1 MTISDQDLRRALTE
15 RAEAVGPE
23 SGRAALDIGAMARR
37 VATSSNGGRR
47 VSRHRGLSI
56 GRWVPRFAAVA
67 GSLVI
72 GIALLVVAVIGPIGP
87 HGGSGSAEPG
97 PSQSPESSSAT
108 ATATG
113 LDALGPSASRSMP
126 ISGCEAMGFSPSR
139 CTAIVARARAS
150 AQPPF
155 PANEVIAAT
164 VGPPPAPEFS
174 LGSFPLAEVR
184 LALVGGGTAQV
195 VVRCG
200 IPGPSDRACNPDARI
215 YISGGV
221 DHDVP
226 CGAEEGGPDNPC
238 ATLPP
243 TARPG
248 SVAAAQ
254 PLRVA
259 VFDIPLGRTGQYEV
273 LVGEAGLPDGVLNER
288 SARLVDDTP
297 TTFWI
302 DDGVRIDVRPD
313 DPSRP
318 SIGSIYRDPFDG
330 VEPVHVWLVLDVVEV
345 APGAVLQVR
354 DLVIR

>member
-1 MTISDQDLRRALTE
+1 MMISDQNLRRALTE
-15 RAEAVGPE
+15 RADAVGSE
-23 SGRAALDIGAMARR
+23 SGRAALDIGAMARG
-37 VATSSNGGRR
+37 VATSSIGGPR

-67 GSLVI
+67 GSLMI
-72 GIALLVVAVIGPIGP
+72 GIALLVGVAIGPIGP
-87 HGGSGSAEPG
+87 RGGSASAEPA
-97 PSQSPESSSAT
+97 PSQSPESASAT
-108 ATATG
+108 APATG
-113 LDALGPSASRSMP
+113 LETLGPSASSSMP
-126 ISGCEAMGFSPSR
+126 ISGCEAMGFSSSR
-139 CTAIVARARAS
+139 CAAVVARARVS
-150 AQPPF
+150 AEPPS

-164 VGPPPAPEFS
+164 VGPPPAPQFS

-200 IPGPSDRACNPDARI
+200 LPGPSDRACNPEARI
-215 YISGGV
+215 YIFGGV

-259 VFDIPLGRTGQYEV
+259 TFDIPLGRTGRYEL
-273 LVGEAGLPDGVLNER
+273 LVGAASLPDGVLTER

-318 SIGSIYRDPFDG
+318 PIGSIYRDPYDG
-330 VEPVHVWLVLDVVEV
+330 VEPVHVWLVFDVVDV
-345 APGAVLQVR
+345 GPGAVLQVR

>member
-1 MTISDQDLRRALTE
+1 MTISDTDLRRALAE
-15 RAEAVGPE
+15 RAEAVDRG
-23 SGRAALDIGAMARR
+23 SARAGLDVGAMARL
-37 VATSSNGGRR
+37 VATSPISRR
-47 VSRHRGLSI
+47 PVSRLRVWFV
-56 GRWVPRFAAVA
+56 GRPVAV
-67 GSLVI
+67 GSLAI
-72 GIALLVVAVIGPIGP
+72 AIALVLSVTIGPLAP
-87 HGGSGSAEPG
+87 PRNSPSAEPG
-97 PSQSPESSSAT
+97 ASPSLNPSPTSSGAT
-108 ATATG
+108 A
-113 LDALGPSASRSMP
+113 PRSSFPSMP

-139 CTAIVARARAS
+139 CAAVVARARAS

-155 PANEVIAAT
+155 AANEVIAAT
-164 VGPPPAPEFS
+164 VGPPPAPDVS

-200 IPGPSDRACNPDARI
+200 LPGPSDRACNPDARI
-215 YISGGV
+215 YIFGGV

-226 CGAEEGGPDNPC
+226 CGAEPGGPDNPC

-259 VFDIPLGRTGQYEV
+259 TFDIPLGRTGRYDV

-288 SARLVDDTP
+288 SARLLDDTP

-302 DDGVRIDVRPD
+302 DDGVLINVRPD
-313 DPSRP
+313 DSGRP
-318 SIGSIYRDPFDG
+318 AIGSIYREPYDG
-330 VEPVHVWLVLDVVEV
+330 VEPVHVWLVFDVVEV
-345 APGAVLQVR
+345 VPGAILQVR
-354 DLVIR
+354 DLVVR

>member
-15 RAEAVGPE
+15 RAEAVDRGPV
-23 SGRAALDIGAMARR
+23 RAAHDIGALARL
-37 VATSSNGGRR
+37 VATSPNSGRR
-47 VSRHRGLSI
+47 VSRLGGWFV
-56 GRWVPRFAAVA
+56 GRPVA
-67 GSLVI
+67 IGSLVI
-72 GIALLVVAVIGPIGP
+72 AIALVLSITVGPLAP
-87 HGGSGSAEPG
+87 PRDSRSAEPG
-97 PSQSPESSSAT
+97 ASPSLQPSPTSSGAAASKSSP
-108 ATATG
+108 
-113 LDALGPSASRSMP
+113 PSMS
-126 ISGCEAMGFSPSR
+126 ITGCETLSFSPSR
-139 CTAIVARARAS
+139 CAAVIARARAS
-150 AQPPF
+150 AQPT
-155 PANEVIAAT
+155 IAADE
-164 VGPPPAPEFS
+164 VVSAEVAPPPAPDVGS

-184 LALVGGGTAQV
+184 LALVDGGTAKV

-200 IPGPSDRACNPDARI
+200 LPGPSDRACNPDARI
-215 YISGGV
+215 YIFGGV

-226 CGAEEGGPDNPC
+226 CGTEEGGPDNPC

-259 VFDIPLGRTGQYEV
+259 AFDIPLGRTGRYEV

-302 DDGVRIDVRPD
+302 DDGVHIDVRPD
-313 DPSRP
+313 EPSRP
-318 SIGSIYRDPFDG
+318 PIGSIYREPYDG
-330 VEPVHVWLVLDVVEV
+330 VEPVHVWLVFDVVEV